1 MRKLRVPG
9 QLVQCVPILLLVF
22 IVCVSISA
30 GEMFTRRPQDRKVDE
45 SASASTGKK
54 IFSSTCAGCHGL
66 DGRGTDRGANIA
78 TKPEVRRM
86 SDDAIYRTIHDGSA
100 SNRMPAFGDS
110 LDSAKLRALVKYVRA
125 LQGERQGEALPGNAV
140 SGKSL
145 FFGKAGCSECHMV
158 NGTGGFIGADLSNYG
173 RGRPAEEIRKAIL
186 NPNANATRKP
196 RMVSVVTGGG
206 EKFTGIARN
215 EDNFSLQVQTPDGAF
230 HLLMKSELEK
240 VEYQQQSLM
249 PSDYGE
255 RLNASELNDLISFI
269 EASAQERHPPATTGN
284 HPAAKAK

>member
-1 MRKLRVPG
+1 
-9 QLVQCVPILLLVF
+9 
-22 IVCVSISA
+22 
-30 GEMFTRRPQDRKVDE
+30 
-45 SASASTGKK
+45 
-54 IFSSTCAGCHGL
+54 
-66 DGRGTDRGANIA
+66 
-78 TKPEVRRM
+78 M

-125 LQGERQGEALPGNAV
+125 LQGERQGEALPGNAG

-196 RMVSVVTGGG
+196 RTVSVVTGSG

-269 EASAQERHPPATTGN
+269 EATAQERHPPATTGN